1 MEKKQRNEQNYLD
14 FVPEFSAHIQWRRL
28 DDGTV
33 QLTIQRTGF
42 FNRVS
47 QKLFGAPEYSY
58 IDLDALGS
66 FVWQQIDGK
75 RTVHEIG
82 QRMESEFGD
91 SAAPVYERLAEF
103 MKMLQRNN
111 FVHLASPPNFTPP
124 TDGASRGG
132 RA

>member
-1 MEKKQRNEQNYLD
+1 MRKKQEPEKNYLD
-14 FVPEFSAHIQWRRL
+14 FVPERSAQIEWRRL

-47 QKLFGAPEYSY
+47 QKVFGAPEYSY
-58 IDLDALGS
+58 IDLDNLGS
-66 FVWQQIDGK
+66 FVWQQIDGV

-82 QRMESEFGD
+82 QEVEKDFGD

-103 MKMLQRNN
+103 MKMLQNNN
-111 FVHLASPPNFTPP
+111 FIYIKNS
-124 TDGASRGG
+124 
-132 RA
+132 